1 MEMQRVRSSQET
13 IRFGAFDVDLR
24 AGELRKQGVKIK
36 LQEQPFQILH
46 ILLEQPGEVVTREEI
61 QRRLW
66 PSDTFVDF
74 EHGLYNA
81 IKRLREALGDSADTP
96 RYIETLSK
104 RGYRYI
110 GSVNGTDS
118 HGGATEAAAS
128 IETQSAHSS
137 RYRPIAIAA
146 AAVVAAASTVLA
158 LDLGGVRSRLSSRVN
173 VPAIHSLAVLP
184 LTNLSSDPNQEY
196 FAEGMTDA
204 LITELSQIRA
214 LKVIS
219 RTTTIRYKKTDKSL
233 PQIAREL
240 GVDGIVEGTVQR
252 SGERARITAQL
263 IYGPGDR
270 HLWAKSYERDLQDVL
285 RLEQDIAT
293 VIAQEIRAQLTPQEE
308 ARLGQSRGANPKA
321 LEAYL
326 QGHYRLN
333 RIGRGAGREDY
344 RRAIEYFQQAIAE
357 DPHFAPAYAW
367 LAEIYDS
374 SFSAP
379 NEIMPLEK
387 AAVAR
392 ALELDPRLAK
402 AHQLLASIR
411 FFYDW
416 DWTGAERELKQAV
429 DLDPNSAWTHNRISI
444 FLAVV
449 GRREEALSEAQ
460 RARELDPANEYLAET
475 LTLFGQYDQA
485 IEVLRKHLEF
495 NPDDGYAH
503 FNLFETYVLKGMQ
516 QESIKELQETWRLF
530 GFDGVASSVRRA
542 YGASGYQ
549 GAMQVSAKELE
560 QLHAQKA
567 LVLPAEIAKEYAF
580 LGDKEQA
587 FKWLEKAYEERDGGI
602 VFLARDAAWDS
613 LRSDARFQN
622 LLRRVGLPQ

>member
-1 MEMQRVRSSQET
+1 METVRPLQEK
-13 IRFGAFDVDLR
+13 IRFGVFDVDLR
-24 AGELRKQGVKIK
+24 AGELHKHGVKIR
-36 LQEQPFQILH
+36 LQEQPFQILQ
-46 ILLEQPGEVVTREEI
+46 ILLEHPGDVVTREEL
-61 QRRLW
+61 QERLW

-96 RYIETLSK
+96 RFIETLSK
-104 RGYRYI
+104 RGYRFI
-110 GSVNGTDS
+110 GPANGTES
-118 HGGATEAAAS
+118 QGRATDAAAS
-128 IETQSAHSS
+128 IETQRAPRS
-137 RYRPIAIAA
+137 RYRPTAIAGAALVAA
-146 AAVVAAASTVLA
+146 AATVLA
-158 LDLGGVRSRLSSRVN
+158 LDLWGARSRLFSMVN

-184 LTNLSSDPNQEY
+184 LTNLSDDPNQEY
-196 FAEGMTDA
+196 FADGMTDA

-219 RTTTIRYKKTDKSL
+219 RTTTIRYKKTDKPL
-233 PQIAREL
+233 PQVAREL
-240 GVDGIVEGTVQR
+240 GVDGIVEGTVQQ
-252 SGERARITAQL
+252 SGERVRITAQL

-270 HLWAKSYERDLQDVL
+270 HLWAKSYERDLRDVL
-285 RLEQDIAT
+285 GMEQDIAT
-293 VIAQEIRAQLTPQEE
+293 IIAQEIRAQLTPQEE
-308 ARLGQSRGANPKA
+308 ARLGQSRSVNPKA

-326 QGHYRLN
+326 QGRYHLN
-333 RIGRGAGREDY
+333 RIGRGAGYEDY

-357 DPHFAPAYAW
+357 DPNFALAYVW

-387 AAVAR
+387 TAVAR
-392 ALELDPRLAK
+392 ALELDPLLAK
-402 AHQLLASIR
+402 AHQLLASIL

-416 DWTGAERELKQAV
+416 DWLGAERELKQAV
-429 DLDPNSAWTHNRISI
+429 DLDPNSAWTHNRFSMY
-444 FLAVV
+444 LAVV

-475 LTLFGQYDQA
+475 LILFGQYDQA
-485 IEVLRKHLEF
+485 IEVLRKYLEF

-503 FNLFETYVLKGMQ
+503 WSLFVVYSLKGMQ
-516 QESIKELQETWRLF
+516 QESIMELQETWRLF

-542 YGASGYQ
+542 YGAYGYRS
-549 GAMQVSAKELE
+549 AMQVSAKELE
-560 QLHAQKA
+560 QLHAQKT
-567 LVLPAEIAKEYAF
+567 LVLPAVIAKQYAF

-587 FKWLEKAYEERDGGI
+587 LKWLEKAYEERDGFI
-602 VFLARDAAWDS
+602 VFLARDAVWDS
-613 LRSDARFQN
+613 LRSDARFED